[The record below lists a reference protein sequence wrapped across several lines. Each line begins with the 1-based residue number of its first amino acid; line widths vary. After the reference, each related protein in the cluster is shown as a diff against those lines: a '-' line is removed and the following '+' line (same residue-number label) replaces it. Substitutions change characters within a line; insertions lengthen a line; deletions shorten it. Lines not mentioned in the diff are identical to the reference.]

1 MLTAWID
8 TMTPCLKDIKTGELV
23 DTEVIR
29 IKRASFLRKYSKK
42 NGWYVSWNE
51 LLKEN
56 EVYALV
62 IHGSV
67 DIQGLLAVR
76 PDESMASA
84 FVTWMCASPE
94 NNPELTQEKKY
105 EGVGGHL
112 FAIAAQRSFDYG
124 FKGAISGFAADQKLM
139 EHYCSVF
146 DAEPICM
153 LHPYQ
158 IFISEAS
165 GAQIKEVYD
174 YEWTDEI
181 I

>member
-8 TMTPCLKDIKTGELV
+8 TMTPCLKDKRTGELV

-29 IKRASFLRKYSKK
+29 IKRASFLRKYNKK
-42 NGWYVSWNE
+42 NGWYVNWNE

-56 EVYALV
+56 EIYALV

-76 PDESMASA
+76 PDETMASA

-94 NNPELTQEKKY
+94 NNPEFTREKKY
-105 EGVGGHL
+105 EGIGGHL

-124 FKGAISGFAADQKLM
+124 FQGAISGFAADRKLM
-139 EHYCSVF
+139 NHYCSVF
-146 DAEPICM
+146 NAEPICM

-158 IFISEAS
+158 IFISETD

>member
-1 MLTAWID
+1 MLVIPAFQARMQSALIRANNKPPLEVVVANQEHNRKKSDFMLTAWID
-8 TMTPCLKDIKTGELV
+8 TMTPCLKDTKTCELV

-94 NNPELTQEKKY
+94 NNPEDL
-105 EGVGGHL
+105 L
-112 FAIAAQRSFDYG
+112 
-124 FKGAISGFAADQKLM
+124 L
-139 EHYCSVF
+139 
-146 DAEPICM
+146 
-153 LHPYQ
+153 
-158 IFISEAS
+158 
-165 GAQIKEVYD
+165 IKN
-174 YEWTDEI
+174 
-181 I
+181 

>member
-1 MLTAWID
+1 
-8 TMTPCLKDIKTGELV
+8 MTPCLKDAETGEIV

-29 IKRASFLRKYSKK
+29 IRRSSFLRKYNRK
-42 NGWYVSWNE
+42 NGWYVNWNE

-56 EVYALV
+56 EIYALV

-67 DIQGLLAVR
+67 NIQGLLAVR
-76 PDESMASA
+76 PDVSMASA
-84 FVTWMCASPE
+84 FVTWMCAAPE
-94 NNPELTQEKKY
+94 NNPEMTFQKKY

-112 FAIAAQRSFDYG
+112 FAIAAQCSFNYG
-124 FKGAISGFAADQKLM
+124 FEGAISGFAADRKLM
-139 EHYCSVF
+139 EHYCKVF

-158 IFISEAS
+158 IFISEAG
-165 GAQIKEVYD
+165 GARIKEVYD

>member
-1 MLTAWID
+1 MLTPWID
-8 TMTPCLKDIKTGELV
+8 TMTPCLKDAETGEIV

-29 IKRASFLRKYSKK
+29 IRRSSFLRKYNRK
-42 NGWYVSWNE
+42 NGWYVNWNE

-56 EVYALV
+56 EIYALV

-67 DIQGLLAVR
+67 NIQGLLAVR
-76 PDESMASA
+76 PDVSMASA
-84 FVTWMCASPE
+84 FVTWMCAAPE
-94 NNPELTQEKKY
+94 NNPEMTLQKKY

-112 FAIAAQRSFDYG
+112 FAIAAQCSFNYG
-124 FKGAISGFAADQKLM
+124 FEGAISGFAADRKLM
-139 EHYCSVF
+139 EHYCKVF

-158 IFISEAS
+158 IFISEAG
-165 GAQIKEVYD
+165 GARIKEVYD

>member
-8 TMTPCLKDIKTGELV
+8 SMTPCLKDVRTGEIV

-29 IKRASFLRKYSKK
+29 IKRASFLRKYNKK
-42 NGWYVSWNE
+42 NGWYVDWHE

-56 EVYALV
+56 EIYALV

-76 PDESMASA
+76 PEESMTSA
-84 FVTWMCASPE
+84 FVTWMCASPD
-94 NNPELTQEKKY
+94 NNPQLTEEKRY

-124 FKGAISGFAADQKLM
+124 FEGAISGFAADRKLM
-139 EHYCSVF
+139 GHYCKVF

-158 IFISEAS
+158 IFIPEAS
-165 GAQIKEVYD
+165 GAKIKEVYD
-174 YEWTDEI
+174 YEWTDEVI
-181 I
+181 

>member
-1 MLTAWID
+1 
-8 TMTPCLKDIKTGELV
+8 MTPCLKDAETGEIV

-29 IKRASFLRKYSKK
+29 IRRSSFLRKYNRK
-42 NGWYVSWNE
+42 NGWYVNWNE

-56 EVYALV
+56 EIYALV

-67 DIQGLLAVR
+67 NIQGLLAVR
-76 PDESMASA
+76 PDVSMASA
-84 FVTWMCASPE
+84 FVTWMCAAPE
-94 NNPELTQEKKY
+94 NNPEMTFQKKY

-112 FAIAAQRSFDYG
+112 FAIAAQYSFNYG
-124 FKGAISGFAADQKLM
+124 FEGAISGFAADRKLM
-139 EHYCSVF
+139 EHYCKVF

-158 IFISEAS
+158 IFISEAG
-165 GAQIKEVYD
+165 GARIKEVYD